1 MAAAKTRGT
10 GYPPNTQVSCPK
22 HTGIVPQT
30 HRYRAPL
37 QTMRIKEPKRGEEH
51 RTCLGSPQPMSICIG
66 LYKVE
71 GLDHGFHAKKQVLR
85 LEQQPVL

>member
-1 MAAAKTRGT
+1 MLQGEGGEGGWLQPRQG
-10 GYPPNTQVSCPK
+10 GPD
-22 HTGIVPQT
+22 ILQT